1 MSGTDVQKTGFF
13 EEKPGVKSSTRFIY
27 IIGMLWMLMA
37 SSFFAY
43 RGQSPME
50 VSAFVAAV
58 AVVFGGLKIANGAL
72 NENKP
77 EQK

>member
-27 IIGMLWMLMA
+27 IIGMLWVLGVGGW
-37 SSFFAY
+37 FAY
-43 RGQSPME
+43 KNVAPME
-50 VSAFVAAV
+50 IAAFVGSC
-58 AVVFGGLKIANGAL
+58 VVTMGGLKIANGAM

-77 EQK
+77 EIK